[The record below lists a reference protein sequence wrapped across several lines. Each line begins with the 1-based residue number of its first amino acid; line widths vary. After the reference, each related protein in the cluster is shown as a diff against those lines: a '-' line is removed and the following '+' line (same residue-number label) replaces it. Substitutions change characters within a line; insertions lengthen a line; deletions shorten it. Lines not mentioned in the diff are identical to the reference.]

1 MEQLRKLGPICR
13 QHYEK
18 IILVV
23 ALLLLAGA
31 VIFLSSASRAE
42 ADKLREQTEVVTR
55 KSVQGVK
62 PVDLTRYEQLMARLS
77 NPPPLILS
85 GDHSLFSPVRWQTNY
100 YDGKPVRVRSGQDV
114 GPDKLVVTAVRPLE
128 LIVAFDR
135 ATGSGYYLRLTNQS
149 LAVGT
154 RGYVANPYLNVNQT
168 NRSHPVIIREVT
180 GAADKPDSLTIEF
193 TDSGEKATLT
203 PAAPVRKV
211 LGYEADLYYPL
222 EDKKFPSIRVNSTIR
237 FANDDYKVIAINQ
250 NEVVI
255 TASNGRPHRR
265 PFGAV
270 PKQ

>member
-1 MEQLRKLGPICR
+1 MEQLRKLGPVCR

-31 VIFLSSASRAE
+31 VIFLSSASQAE

-62 PVDLTRYEQLMARLS
+62 PVDLTRYEHLMARLS

-100 YDGKPVRVRSGQDV
+100 YDGRPIRVRSGKDV

-135 ATGSGYYLRLTNQS
+135 ATGSGYYLRLTNQ
-149 LAVGT
+149 LAAGT
-154 RGYVANPYLNVNQT
+154 RGYVSNPYLSVNQT
-168 NRSHPVIIREVT
+168 NRAYPVIIREVA
-180 GAADKPDSLTIEF
+180 GAPDKPDSLTIEF
-193 TDSGEKATLT
+193 TDSGEKAILT
-203 PAAPVRKV
+203 PAAPARRV
-211 LGYEADLYYPL
+211 LGYEADLHYPL
-222 EDKKFPSIRVNSTIR
+222 EDKKFSGVRVQSEIR
-237 FANDDYKVIAINQ
+237 FANDNYKVIAINQ

-270 PKQ
+270 PGQ